1 MLKFNKSMTYYIC
14 KSSLRHSRIS
24 MTSSDRTNLFIINFQ
39 KRGLDHIRAVRPLP
53 QLIEKVY
60 KAAIDESVIFGER
73 IRSILE
79 LSISKDIN
87 TTRAVKRIKNLPTE
101 VVQLMNEFSLIQ
113 FVRSRKQ
120 SSSSHPEPSES
131 AALRQNVPSFP
142 TD

>member
-1 MLKFNKSMTYYIC
+1 
-14 KSSLRHSRIS
+14 

>member
-1 MLKFNKSMTYYIC
+1 MA
-14 KSSLRHSRIS
+14 
-24 MTSSDRTNLFIINFQ
+24 SSDRTNLFIINFQ

-53 QLIEKVY
+53 QLIEQVY

-79 LSISKDIN
+79 LSISKDMN
-87 TTRAVKRIKNLPTE
+87 TSHAIKRIKNLPTE
-101 VVQLMNEFSLIQ
+101 GGQLMNEFSLNQ

-120 SSSSHPEPSES
+120 SSNTHPEPSES
-131 AALRQNVPSFP
+131 AALHQNAPSIP